1 MLLTFSLL
9 LYSTLIL
16 CEIYSCHDQLFE
28 FCLSRLFDSINV
40 FVVDPAKAQL
50 LNFCLWLAR
59 GGLSQA
65 TFSLETCASTPLHY
79 PTFWEASPANRG
91 PVLGLGSQPD
101 LGLIQ
106 PGELAKPIGAQCQSQ
121 ATGKWACRPLM
132 VQAAAGKTPPLPTI
146 SPGPRTHVHIC
157 LICTFLPKPQTS
169 SQRQLTHQP
178 PTVEINQHC
187 NGN

>member
-1 MLLTFSLL
+1 MLMLLTFSLL

-28 FCLSRLFDSINV
+28 FCLSRFFDSINV
-40 FVVDPAKAQL
+40 FVVDPVKAQL

-65 TFSLETCASTPLHY
+65 TFSLETCAFPSTPLLY

-101 LGLIQ
+101 LGLVQ

-157 LICTFLPKPQTS
+157 LHLHIFAKTTNFLPEPTD
-169 SQRQLTHQP
+169 P
-178 PTVEINQHC
+178 PTVEIDQHC
-187 NGN
+187 N